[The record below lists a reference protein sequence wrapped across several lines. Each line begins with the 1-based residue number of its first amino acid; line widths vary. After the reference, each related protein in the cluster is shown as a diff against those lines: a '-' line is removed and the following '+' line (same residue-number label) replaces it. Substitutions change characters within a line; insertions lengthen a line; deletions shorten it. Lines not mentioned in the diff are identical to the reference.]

1 MRRTPRLLAF
11 LLATVAVGALS
22 CDGDGGGGG
31 SAPVDLATL
40 SAPGPY
46 LVGSRT
52 LDLVDT
58 SRATPANG
66 SYPGSPERLLPAIVW
81 YPLGAATAEGAE
93 TDGSPSIDGPFPLI
107 GYAHGFASSRD
118 EGRVVGGHLASHGYV
133 VVAVTFPLSNGAAPG
148 GKTIIDM
155 ASQPADLA
163 FAMDEV
169 AAGAAGSD
177 LGGAIDSSR
186 RGIIGL
192 SLGGGTV
199 LFGVYHPKWR
209 IEDIDAAVALAPAS
223 CFFGRD
229 FYARSLPVL
238 ILSGSAD
245 MLVPLASGPVHAF
258 DYAPPP
264 VTLAALDGGNH
275 VGFIGIGVDG
285 PRNADAI
292 VGCPVIGAG
301 GSIVAT
307 GGAALAEKIEE
318 GAGPGAVDLESCS
331 TGICGEELPQTM
343 SADRQ
348 LELTRAA
355 ALAHFE
361 ATLRGRSGARH
372 WLEQTLGETNS
383 DVTVQVKR

>member
-1 MRRTPRLLAF
+1 M
-11 LLATVAVGALS
+11 
-22 CDGDGGGGG
+22 
-31 SAPVDLATL
+31 
-40 SAPGPY
+40 
-46 LVGSRT
+46 VGS
-52 LDLVDT
+52 
-58 SRATPANG
+58 
-66 SYPGSPERLLPAIVW
+66 
-81 YPLGAATAEGAE
+81 
-93 TDGSPSIDGPFPLI
+93 
-107 GYAHGFASSRD
+107 
-118 EGRVVGGHLASHGYV
+118 HLASHGYV

-148 GKTIIDM
+148 GNTIIDM

-169 AAGAAGSD
+169 AAGAAGDD

-285 PRNADAI
+285 RETPT
-292 VGCPVIGAG
+292 P
-301 GSIVAT
+301 SS
-307 GGAALAEKIEE
+307 
-318 GAGPGAVDLESCS
+318 AV
-331 TGICGEELPQTM
+331 
-343 SADRQ
+343 R
-348 LELTRAA
+348 
-355 ALAHFE
+355 
-361 ATLRGRSGARH
+361 
-372 WLEQTLGETNS
+372 
-383 DVTVQVKR
+383 